1 MILKKVTSNASH
13 EVSLIS
19 LITQQLQPRQHFV
32 ETSDMY
38 SMKDLV
44 DVATDVLLPEL
55 AKIHASI
62 AQHIKTDCQVRQV
75 IAGPSLY
82 LTYKVRLVCLSFCLH
97 LK

>member
-1 MILKKVTSNASH
+1 ML
-13 EVSLIS
+13 LIS

-62 AQHIKTDCQVRQV
+62 AQHIKTDCPVRQV
-75 IAGPSLY
+75 KVIAGASLY
-82 LTYKVRLVCLSFCLH
+82 
-97 LK
+97 